1 MELTF
6 HVRRIST
13 YLQHRIFWELQGS
26 SSPNL
31 LVHILSL
38 SEIPAV
44 ELFHFSLELDNQSDW
59 GIFFP
64 MTLLRLFLF
73 PIMPLVLYAS
83 ASTHQNS
90 LLSSNFLAY
99 YLSPFSSWWKT
110 ICPSLYEVIPMIPF
124 FLCPKDF
131 ACLFIITHSMK
142 YCYWEMCNS
151 QPTLIR
157 HF

>member
-13 YLQHRIFWELQGS
+13 YLQHIIFWELQGS

-73 PIMPLVLYAS
+73 PIMPLS
-83 ASTHQNS
+83 
-90 LLSSNFLAY
+90 FM
-99 YLSPFSSWWKT
+99 P
-110 ICPSLYEVIPMIPF
+110 
-124 FLCPKDF
+124 
-131 ACLFIITHSMK
+131 
-142 YCYWEMCNS
+142 
-151 QPTLIR
+151 QPPLIR
-157 HF
+157 ILCCLQTSLPITFPHFLLDGKLFVQASMRSSQ